1 MPYDEEALK
10 KAKVDQGKL
19 TNYIPSTSIP
29 SSNEKGNVQP
39 NEGIEAALRVKKY
52 GTLWD
57 QIGTVINV
65 LNSVGAV
72 ILFILLFVSGL
83 DGTMILL
90 GIVLI
95 AILWGLSYLQI
106 SIIKGLASYF
116 QMRSADYL
124 EQKDRNR

>member
-1 MPYDEEALK
+1 MPFDKEALN
-10 KAKVDQGKL
+10 KAKTDQEKL
-19 TNYIPSTSIP
+19 TNYDP
-29 SSNEKGNVQP
+29 SSYIPASSEKGNIRP

-65 LNSVGAV
+65 LNSIGAV
-72 ILFILLFVSGL
+72 ILFILLFVLGL

-90 GIVLI
+90 GIVFI

-116 QMRSADYL
+116 QMRSTDYL
-124 EQKDRNR
+124 ERKDRNK

>member
-10 KAKVDQGKL
+10 KAEADQGKL
-19 TNYIPSTSIP
+19 TNYFPSTTIP
-29 SSNEKGNVQP
+29 PSNEKGYVQP
-39 NEGIEAALRVKKY
+39 SEGIEAALRVKKY

-65 LNSVGAV
+65 LNSIGAV
-72 ILFILLFVSGL
+72 ILFILLFVSRL

-90 GIVLI
+90 GIVAI

-124 EQKDRNR
+124 ERKGKDK

>member
-10 KAKVDQGKL
+10 KAKTDQHKL
-19 TNYIPSTSIP
+19 TNYVPSTTNP

-65 LNSVGAV
+65 LNSIGAV
-72 ILFILLFVSGL
+72 ILFVLLFVSGL

-90 GIVLI
+90 GIVVI
-95 AILWGLSYLQI
+95 AVLWGLSYLQI

-124 EQKDRNR
+124 ERKDRK

>member
-10 KAKVDQGKL
+10 KAMEDQKKL
-19 TNYIPSTSIP
+19 TNYFPSTSIP
-29 SSNEKGNVQP
+29 SSNMKGEIQP
-39 NEGIEAALRVKKY
+39 NEGIEAAFRVKKY

-72 ILFILLFVSGL
+72 ILFILLLVSGL

-95 AILWGLSYLQI
+95 AVLWGLSYLQI

-124 EQKDRNR
+124 ERKGKN

>member
-10 KAKVDQGKL
+10 KAQADQGKL
-19 TNYIPSTSIP
+19 TNYIPDNSIF
-29 SSNEKGNVQP
+29 SSNEKGNVAP

-65 LNSVGAV
+65 LNSIGAV
-72 ILFILLFVSGL
+72 ILFFLLFVYGL
-83 DGTMILL
+83 DGIMILF
-90 GIVLI
+90 GIVVI
-95 AILWGLSYLQI
+95 AVLWGLSYLQI

-124 EQKDRNR
+124 ERKSK